1 VYFGLALSIVNTK
14 ILDKMNDQN
23 EGPTIQLKRK
33 RILQCA
39 IPSCQFDLGLPAEE
53 AGLIGRVLKPQS
65 VKLLEVLHQM
75 RI

>member
-1 VYFGLALSIVNTK
+1 
-14 ILDKMNDQN
+14 MNDQN

-39 IPSCQFDLGLPAEE
+39 IPSSQFDLGLPAEE
-53 AGLIGRVLKPQS
+53 AALIGRVLKAQS

-75 RI
+75 RIWSGIESNN